1 MEGRT
6 TKDKPRLVLK
16 TTKKKEQERKRRLL
30 LHRKRERDKW
40 SGENGI

>member
-1 MEGRT
+1 MDGG
-6 TKDKPRLVLK
+6 KDHERQTEISVEEN
-16 TTKKKEQERKRRLL
+16 KKKEQERKRRL